1 MKPKGKITV
10 MIQARSGSNRLPK
23 KVLANIERKPLI
35 FHVINRIKKVKKVE
49 QIILITTKKKKDKIL
64 LNLAKKYDILGF
76 AGNELDV
83 LDRHY
88 QCAKMYNAD
97 PIIRITGDCPLM
109 DQNLIKKILDFYID
123 NKFDYVSNTIDPT
136 YPDGLDIEVFSFRA
150 LEEASLKAKLKSE
163 REHVTPFI
171 KNDSNKFKIFNYKN
185 NTDLSH
191 HRWTVD
197 EKNDLK
203 FVRKI
208 YKLLRPQILFS
219 SKKILKIIAEN
230 PKIADINSGIMRNEG
245 YLKSLQNE

>member
-23 KVLANIERKPLI
+23 KILANIEGKPLI

-49 QIILITTKKKKDKIL
+49 RIILITTRKKEDKIL
-64 LNLAKKYDILGF
+64 LNLVKKYDVLGF
-76 AGNELDV
+76 AGNEFDV

-97 PIIRITGDCPLM
+97 PIIRITSDCPLI
-109 DQNLIKKILDFYID
+109 DPDLISEILDFYI
-123 NKFDYVSNTIDPT
+123 NNNFDYVSNTINPT
-136 YPDGLDIEVFSFRA
+136 YPDGLDVEIFSFRA
-150 LEEASLKAKLKSE
+150 LEEASLKAKLNSE

-171 KNDSNKFKIFNYKN
+171 KNKSNKFKIFNYKSN
-185 NTDLSH
+185 IDLSH

-197 EKNDLK
+197 VKKDLK

-219 SKKILKIIAEN
+219 SKKILKIIAKN
-230 PKIADINSGIMRNEG
+230 PEISDINKGINRDEG
-245 YLKSLQNE
+245 YLRSLQNE